1 MGLSAGRKRRRSN
14 ILGSHTV
21 DIDQV
26 FTDHDAGNANT
37 FFDMIDRNAV
47 QVEAPPTV
55 KVTAKRET
63 ARVAEQRPCLF
74 DSRADHHHVV
84 GLPKVATPRQKLWM
98 KAFQPSLNAQRRRNG
113 SQATPSPSP
122 SISGR
127 YPG

>member
-37 FFDMIDRNAV
+37 FFNMVDRNAV
-47 QVEAPPTV
+47 QVEAPPTA
-55 KVTAKRET
+55 KVTAKREP
-63 ARVAEQRPCLF
+63 ARVAEQGSRLF
-74 DSRADHHHVV
+74 DSRADHRHDV
-84 GLPKVATPRQKLWM
+84 GLRKVTTPRQILWLE
-98 KAFQPSLNAQRRRNG
+98 AFQPSLISHRRRNG
-113 SQATPSPSP
+113 SHATPSPSP